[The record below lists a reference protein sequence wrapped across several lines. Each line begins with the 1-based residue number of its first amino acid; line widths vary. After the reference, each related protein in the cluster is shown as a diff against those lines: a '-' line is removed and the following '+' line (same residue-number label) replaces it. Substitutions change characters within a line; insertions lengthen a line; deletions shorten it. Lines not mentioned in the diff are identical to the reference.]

1 MSQTEQNPTTTA
13 LLKLAT
19 QDCAAGIGSV
29 DRLEIKWQ
37 ILASTGDIVEQVC
50 QAG

>member
-13 LLKLAT
+13 LLKFVT
-19 QDCAAGIGSV
+19 KDCAAGIGLEE
-29 DRLEIKWQ
+29 RLEINWQ
-37 ILASTGDIVEQVC
+37 ILVSTSDIVEQEC